1 MKIVCSKAELNR
13 VISLAQSAA
22 STKNVLPVL
31 TNLLFEADDDGLTVT
46 GTDLEIGLRVKLKV
60 EIAQKGNATLPA
72 KKLGEIIRSLED
84 GDVEISVVDGTKGEI
99 KSGRAKI
106 RLVGVPA
113 EDFPNFPGYRKEK
126 SLTLPAKVLGDMIKR
141 TAFSVSQD
149 ETRYI
154 LQGGLLMSNGR
165 TARMVTTDGHR
176 LSTIEQPLTGGSPE
190 AVQAV
195 IPSKALGELARVLPG
210 DDTPVTAYFAD
221 NHIFFEIGELLLFS
235 RLLDGQFPN
244 YEQVIPKKNEHTLV
258 AEVAPLL
265 AVVNRMSLLA
275 ADKGNSVKFH
285 LDGDGLKVSAAT
297 ADLGEGDENLDVDYS
312 GTAMTVAFNAKYL
325 MEALKALGSER
336 LEMKLSTPLSPT
348 LITPVGAETGAR
360 YVVMPMRA

>member
-1 MKIVCSKAELNR
+1 MKIVCSRAELNR

-31 TNLLFEADDDGLTVT
+31 TNLLFEAGEDGLTVT
-46 GTDLEIGLRVKLKV
+46 GTDLEIGLRVKVKV
-60 EIAQKGNATLPA
+60 EVVQKGSATLPA
-72 KKLGEIIRSLED
+72 KKLAEIIRSLED
-84 GDVEISVVDGTKGEI
+84 GDVEIAVTDGAKGKI
-99 KSGRAKI
+99 KCGRANI
-106 RLVGVPA
+106 HLVGVPA
-113 EDFPNFPGYRKEK
+113 EDFPNFPGYNKDK
-126 SLTLPAKVLGDMIKR
+126 SLTLNAKVLADMIKR

-154 LQGGLLMSNGR
+154 LQGGLLLSDGKK
-165 TARMVTTDGHR
+165 ARMVTTDGHR
-176 LSTIEQPLTGGSPE
+176 LSYIEQPLAGGQE
-190 AVQAV
+190 GVQAV
-195 IPSKALGELARVLPG
+195 IPSKALAELGRVLPS

-221 NHIFFEIGELLLFS
+221 NHIFFELGELTLYS

-275 ADKGNSVKFH
+275 ADKGNSIKFH
-285 LDGDGLKVSAAT
+285 LGDDGLKVTAAT
-297 ADLGEGDENLDVDYS
+297 ADLGEGDESVDVDYS
-312 GTAMTVAFNAKYL
+312 GAAMTVAFNAKYL
-325 MEALKALGSER
+325 MDVLKSLGTER

-348 LITPVGAETGAR
+348 LITPVGTDTGAR

>member
-31 TNLLFEADDDGLTVT
+31 TNLLFEAGDDGLTVT

-60 EIAQKGNATLPA
+60 EVAQKGSATLPA
-72 KKLGEIIRSLED
+72 KKLAEIVRSLED
-84 GDVEISVVDGTKGEI
+84 GDVEITVKDGTKGEI
-99 KSGRAKI
+99 KGGRANI

-126 SLTLPAKVLGDMIKR
+126 SLTLSAKVLGDMIKR
-141 TAFSVSQD
+141 TGFSVSQD

-154 LQGGLLMSNGR
+154 LQGGLLLSNGK

-176 LSTIEQPLTGGSPE
+176 LSTMEQPLSAGQES
-190 AVQAV
+190 VQAV
-195 IPSKALGELARVLPG
+195 IPSKALGELSRVLPG
-210 DDTPVTAYFAD
+210 DDTAVTAYFAD
-221 NHIFFEIGELLLFS
+221 NHIFFELGELTLFS

-244 YEQVIPKKNEHTLV
+244 YEQVIPKKNEHTLI
-258 AEVAPLL
+258 AEVAPLQ

-275 ADKGNSVKFH
+275 GDKGNSIKFH
-285 LDGDGLKVSAAT
+285 LGEDGLKVTAAT
-297 ADLGEGDENLDVDYS
+297 ADLGEGDESLDVDYS
-312 GTAMTVAFNAKYL
+312 GAAMTVAFNAKYL
-325 MEALKALGSER
+325 MDVLKNLGTER

-348 LITPVGAETGAR
+348 LITPVGTENGAR

>member
-1 MKIVCSKAELNR
+1 MKIVCSKAELSR

-31 TNLLFEADDDGLTVT
+31 TNLLFEAGDDGLTVT

-60 EIAQKGNATLPA
+60 EVAQKGSATLPA
-72 KKLGEIIRSLED
+72 KKLSEIVRSLDD
-84 GDVEISVVDGTKGEI
+84 GDVEISVKDGTKGEI
-99 KSGRAKI
+99 KGGRANI

-113 EDFPNFPGYRKEK
+113 EDYPNFPGYRKEK
-126 SLTLPAKVLGDMIKR
+126 SLTLPAKVLADMIKR

-154 LQGGLLMSNGR
+154 LQGGLLLSDGKK
-165 TARMVTTDGHR
+165 ARMVTTDGHR
-176 LSTIEQPLTGGSPE
+176 LSYIEQPLAGGQE
-190 AVQAV
+190 GVQAV
-195 IPSKALGELARVLPG
+195 IPAKALGELARVLPG
-210 DDTPVTAYFAD
+210 DDSPVTAYFAD
-221 NHIFFEIGELLLFS
+221 NHIFFELGDLLLFS

-258 AEVAPLL
+258 AEVSPLL

-285 LDGDGLKVSAAT
+285 LSADGIKVTAAT
-297 ADLGEGDENLDVDYS
+297 ADLGEGDESLDADYS
-312 GTAMTVAFNAKYL
+312 GNEMTVAFNAKYL
-325 MEALKALGSER
+325 MDVLKSLGTER

-348 LITPVGAETGAR
+348 LITPVGADTGAR

>member
-31 TNLLFEADDDGLTVT
+31 TNLLFEAGDDGLTVT

-60 EIAQKGNATLPA
+60 EVAQKGSATLPA
-72 KKLGEIIRSLED
+72 KKLAEIVRSLED
-84 GDVEISVVDGTKGEI
+84 GDVEITVKDGTKGEI
-99 KSGRAKI
+99 KGGRANI

-126 SLTLPAKVLGDMIKR
+126 SVTLPAKVLGDMIKR
-141 TAFSVSQD
+141 TGFSVSQD

-154 LQGGLLMSNGR
+154 LQGALLLSNGR
-165 TARMVTTDGHR
+165 TARLVTTDGHR
-176 LSTIEQPLTGGSPE
+176 LSTMEQPLANASGES
-190 AVQAV
+190 VQAV
-195 IPSKALGELARVLPG
+195 IPAKALGELSRVLPG

-221 NHIFFEIGELLLFS
+221 NHIFFELGELTLFS

-244 YEQVIPKKNEHTLV
+244 YEQVIPKKNEHTLI

-265 AVVNRMSLLA
+265 AVVNRMSLQA
-275 ADKGNSVKFH
+275 GDKGNSIKFH
-285 LDGDGLKVSAAT
+285 LGEDGLKVTAAT
-297 ADLGEGDENLDVDYS
+297 ADLGEGDESLDVDYA
-312 GTAMTVAFNAKYL
+312 GQAMTVAFNAKYL
-325 MEALKALGSER
+325 MDVLKNLGAER
-336 LEMKLSTPLSPT
+336 LDMKLSTPLSPT
-348 LITPVGAETGAR
+348 LITPVGAENGAR